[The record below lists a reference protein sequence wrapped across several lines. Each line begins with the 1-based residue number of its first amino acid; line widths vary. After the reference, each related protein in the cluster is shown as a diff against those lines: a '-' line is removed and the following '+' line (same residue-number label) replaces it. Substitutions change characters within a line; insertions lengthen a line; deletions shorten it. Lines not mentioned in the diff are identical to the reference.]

1 MSTKRVFYLDNIRF
15 CASFLVILGHSHPEY
30 AAGMSPEGLTQAGIW
45 PSLFGLMSSPSSEL
59 FMTIS
64 GAILLPV
71 RIPDK
76 EFFKKRFSKVL
87 FPLLIWSLIYL
98 AAGLGPKDRTAV
110 ESLLALPFTPVL
122 DVFWFMYV
130 ICGLYLFAPI
140 ISKWILDDDRASMRF
155 YLGIWTFIS
164 FLPLLNLISPGFYNS
179 QGSHYF
185 VLNSFGGFLGY
196 MVLGTYLKRYQTS
209 VSKSRFL
216 TCCAAVLLFSAL
228 LFVLRS
234 FLHILPAGF
243 IYDNLCFISI
253 VYVYTIFTIIQYASR
268 FITRVYGTVQ
278 TFLRH
283 LSFPHPHYPFHYPA
297 ANILPGASAL
307 CSHPADGRHYLSLL
321 LHFHQTVDFPSE
333 KQVHRRHMTSPVPTT
348 PCSHPCLPALNI
360 QP

>member
-30 AAGMSPEGLTQAGIW
+30 AAGMSPEGLTQAGTW

-268 FITRVYGTVQ
+268 FITRVQPVFTELSKHSFGIYLSHILIIHFITQPLISSLALPPYAAIPLMAVITYLCCYISIKLL
-278 TFLRH
+278 TFLPK
-283 LSFPHPHYPFHYPA
+283 SKY
-297 ANILPGASAL
+297 IVG
-307 CSHPADGRHYLSLL
+307 
-321 LHFHQTVDFPSE
+321 
-333 KQVHRRHMTSPVPTT
+333 
-348 PCSHPCLPALNI
+348 I
-360 QP
+360 

>member
-140 ISKWILDDDRASMRF
+140 ISKWILDDNRASMRF
-155 YLGIWTFIS
+155 YLGYLDVHFLSSPAQPHFARILQLPGQSLFCSQQLRRFSGLHGIGYLSEALPDVRQQKQVFDMLCSRPFIQRPS
-164 FLPLLNLISPGFYNS
+164 LRAQVFLAHSSGRFHLRQPLLHLHCVRLHHIHHHP
-179 QGSHYF
+179 
-185 VLNSFGGFLGY
+185 V
-196 MVLGTYLKRYQTS
+196 
-209 VSKSRFL
+209 RFQ
-216 TCCAAVLLFSAL
+216 VHHPRSA
-228 LFVLRS
+228 
-234 FLHILPAGF
+234 
-243 IYDNLCFISI
+243 
-253 VYVYTIFTIIQYASR
+253 
-268 FITRVYGTVQ
+268 RVYGTVQ

-283 LSFPHPHYPFHYPA
+283 LSFPHPHYPFHYPPWRFR
-297 ANILPGASAL
+297 LM
-307 CSHPADGRHYLSLL
+307 
-321 LHFHQTVDFPSE
+321 QPS
-333 KQVHRRHMTSPVPTT
+333 R
-348 PCSHPCLPALNI
+348 
-360 QP
+360 